1 MTGLANDAR
10 PAPRDRE
17 ADDFERLFPLA
28 ELELN
33 VIREATVG
41 GRNVCVVRTAAGVFA
56 FGAVCPHQGGSMCAG
71 IVRGTMDPS
80 PRNEYHFGHE
90 GEVVVCPWHGYEF
103 DMRTGESVS
112 GVIRGRVGSF
122 PVEVREGDVY
132 CSPRRRRPPARLIAR
147 QLRERIMAA
156 LSVEQ
161 QELISLIRTFVDREV
176 LPVASELDHRDE
188 FPGEL
193 VEAMKKMGLFGITI
207 PCEYGG
213 LGLDLYTYA
222 LVIKEL
228 SRGWISLS
236 GVINT
241 HFMAAWM
248 ILNFGTDEQKRRYL
262 PRMATGAWRSA
273 YSMTEPQAGSDV
285 QAIRTRA
292 RRDGDEFVIDGQKMW
307 VTNGLRAN
315 MVMLLAVTDPQAQPR
330 HRGMTAF
337 ILQKEGGAA
346 EQPGL
351 VVPPHLRKL
360 GYRGVES
367 TELVFDGFRTPA
379 DSVLGGAS
387 QTGQGFKQFMAA
399 VELGRVN
406 VAARAVGLA
415 TCALELAI
423 AYASQRETFGKVIS
437 QHQAIQLKLAQMAT
451 RLKAA
456 ELLVAEAAQ
465 LKSTGARADLEAGMA
480 KLFATETALE
490 VTTEAMRIHGGY
502 GYSQEYMI
510 ERLYRDAPLLIL
522 GEGSNEIQQLVIARR
537 LLESSASGR

>member
-1 MTGLANDAR
+1 VPSLS
-10 PAPRDRE
+10 E
-17 ADDFERLFPLA
+17 EQ
-28 ELELN
+28 LEL
-33 VIREATVG
+33 V
-41 GRNVCVVRTAAGVFA
+41 
-56 FGAVCPHQGGSMCAG
+56 Q
-71 IVRGTMDPS
+71 
-80 PRNEYHFGHE
+80 
-90 GEVVVCPWHGYEF
+90 
-103 DMRTGESVS
+103 
-112 GVIRGRVGSF
+112 
-122 PVEVREGDVY
+122 
-132 CSPRRRRPPARLIAR
+132 
-147 QLRERIMAA
+147 
-156 LSVEQ
+156 
-161 QELISLIRTFVDREV
+161 LIRSFVDKEV

-188 FPGEL
+188 FPAGL
-193 VEAMKKMGLFGITI
+193 VETMKEIGLFGITI
-207 PCEYGG
+207 PEEYGG
-213 LGLDLYTYA
+213 LGLDLFTYA

-248 ILNFGTDEQKRRYL
+248 IVTFGTEEQKRRFL
-262 PRMATGAWRSA
+262 PRMATGEWRSA
-273 YSMTEPQAGSDV
+273 YSMTEPHAGSDV

-292 RRDGDEFVIDGQKMW
+292 RRDGDEYLIDGQKMW

-315 MVMLLAVTDPQAQPR
+315 MIMLLTVTDPQAEPR

-337 ILQKEGGAA
+337 IIEKEPDVG

-351 VVPPHLRKL
+351 TVPPHLKKL

-367 TELVFDGFRTPA
+367 TELVFAGFRTPA
-379 DSVLGGAS
+379 SSVLGGET
-387 QTGQGFKQFMAA
+387 QIGQGFKQFMAA

-415 TCALELAI
+415 TCALEQAI
-423 AYASQRETFGKVIS
+423 AYANQRETFGKVIS
-437 QHQAIQLKLAQMAT
+437 QHQAIQLKIAQMAT

-456 ELLVAEAAQ
+456 ELLVFEAAQ
-465 LKSTGARADLEAGMA
+465 LKATGARADLEAGMA

-502 GYSQEYMI
+502 GYSQEYMV

-522 GEGSNEIQQLVIARR
+522 GEGSNEIQQLLIARR